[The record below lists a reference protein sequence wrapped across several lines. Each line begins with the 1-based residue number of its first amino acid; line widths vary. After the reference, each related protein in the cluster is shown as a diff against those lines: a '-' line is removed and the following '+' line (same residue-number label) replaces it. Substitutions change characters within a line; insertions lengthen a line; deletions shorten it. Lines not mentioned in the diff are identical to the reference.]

1 MRDVV
6 LIQPC
11 NTRATDPVKR
21 ANVGVVLHS
30 SL

>member
-6 LIQPC
+6 LIQHY
-11 NTRATDPVKR
+11 NAIATDPVKR
-21 ANVGVVLHS
+21 ASVGVVLHP